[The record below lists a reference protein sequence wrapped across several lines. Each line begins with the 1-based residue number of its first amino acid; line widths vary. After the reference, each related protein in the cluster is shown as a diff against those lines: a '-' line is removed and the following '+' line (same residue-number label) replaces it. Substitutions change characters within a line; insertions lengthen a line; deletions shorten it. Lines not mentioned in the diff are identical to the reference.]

1 MPSDG
6 VEEAIIGR
14 GVHPPVACAANIGD
28 ARTEAIAQ
36 EPEETK
42 DHIGLGARVSHNLV
56 GSKFGGLFQDEGQQ
70 E

>member
-6 VEEAIIGR
+6 VEQAILGC
-14 GVHPPVACAANIGD
+14 GVHPPIASAAHIGD

-36 EPEETK
+36 EPEEAK
-42 DHIGLGARVSHNLV
+42 DHIRIGTRVSHNLV